1 MSQLHRASGV
11 AASNAVL
18 RTKRAHAGDSPR
30 CGEPS
35 ALAVEAPSEGHGA
48 EAPRKSKLRS
58 SGSRQTYAS
67 ESKPVSACMPF
78 TRENRVHGVTL
89 PAKKGHS
96 EMTSN
101 ASKYKCGSIAGRAV
115 GAASCA
121 STEHP

>member
-1 MSQLHRASGV
+1 M
-11 AASNAVL
+11 L
-18 RTKRAHAGDSPR
+18 RTKRSRAGDAPKG
-30 CGEPS
+30 GEPS
-35 ALAVEAPSEGHGA
+35 AHAVEAPSKGHGA

-67 ESKPVSACMPF
+67 ESKLVSACMPF
-78 TRENRVHGVTL
+78 TGEGRVHGVTL